1 VRVNDTFKRCLE
13 AALMTT
19 VGPPTSTVK
28 RTLEVAQKRPY
39 SHRMTESLDTAERA
53 LIAAVRE
60 ISDDVE
66 RYRAVKELEVRLDRS
81 LREVKAEVAQNLY
94 EGRSWNQVGQ
104 LLGVTGSRAEQISR
118 GAR

>member
-1 VRVNDTFKRCLE
+1 MK
-13 AALMTT
+13 T
-19 VGPPTSTVK
+19 VGALASTVK
-28 RTLEVAQKRPY
+28 HTLEVAGNRPY

-60 ISDDVE
+60 ISDSVE
-66 RYRAVKELEVRLDRS
+66 RYQAVKELEDRLGQS
-81 LREVKAEVAQNLY
+81 LREVKAEVAKSLY
-94 EGRSWNQVGQ
+94 DGRSWSQVGA

>member
-1 VRVNDTFKRCLE
+1 
-13 AALMTT
+13 
-19 VGPPTSTVK
+19 
-28 RTLEVAQKRPY
+28 
-39 SHRMTESLDTAERA
+39 MTESVDTAERA

-66 RYRAVKELEVRLDRS
+66 RYQAVKDLEGRIGAS
-81 LREVKAEVAQNLY
+81 LREIKAEAARNLY
-94 EGRSWNQVGQ
+94 DGRSWSQVGE